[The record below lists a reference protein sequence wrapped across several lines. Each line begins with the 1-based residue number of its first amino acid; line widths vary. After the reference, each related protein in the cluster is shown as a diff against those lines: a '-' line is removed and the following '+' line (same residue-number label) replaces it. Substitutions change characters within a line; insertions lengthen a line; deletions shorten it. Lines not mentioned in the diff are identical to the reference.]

1 MKRHVILFE
10 NNLKKY
16 DGRIYIEKVNVGN
29 RLRILQQTFMAE
41 NNISR
46 LPLKINF
53 GNLAPFYPR

>member
-16 DGRIYIEKVNVGN
+16 GGIYIEKVSAGN
-29 RLRILQQTFMAE
+29 RLRIIQQTFMAE
-41 NNISR
+41 NNILL

-53 GNLAPFYPR
+53 GNSEPFYRG